1 MDDEIGESRKKIV
14 STLTKP
20 FDKMNGKFFPDR
32 TRSLLLLLLLFQV
45 QSFKVHRRSLIP
57 SFIIESQKKITNI
70 KSYK

>member
-1 MDDEIGESRKKIV
+1 MDDEIGESKKKKIV

-32 TRSLLLLLLLFQV
+32 TRLLLFLFQV